1 MIRPAVA
8 LPNSTSAIGR
18 PDARLFF
25 EPQNNSTAA
34 SARFSRAVRA
44 VPTVIP
50 SMTANSA
57 PPTTATATTRH
68 GLTELKMCSAMLI
81 ENAV

>member
-1 MIRPAVA
+1 M
-8 LPNSTSAIGR
+8 
-18 PDARLFF
+18 RLFF

-57 PPTTATATTRH
+57 PPTTATATATTSH
-68 GLTELKMCSAMLI
+68 GLTELQMCSAMLV

>member
-1 MIRPAVA
+1 M
-8 LPNSTSAIGR
+8 
-18 PDARLFF
+18 RLFF

-57 PPTTATATTRH
+57 PPTTATATTSH
-68 GLTELKMCSAMLI
+68 GLTELQMCSAMLV